1 MGGDGMNAPQNRE
14 EALAAQPF
22 DPTDE
27 RTLGLIRAH
36 LELTDPVPVDL
47 TERVKFAM
55 TVANL
60 EAEIAHL
67 MNDSALSGA
76 TRTTEYD
83 RATTVTFESAGL
95 SIMVTLEPIGN
106 DLTRVRGWV
115 TAPGA
120 DVELRERSRT
130 QEATSDDEGRF
141 VFERVEHGTV
151 HLVIRRTDEPGARP
165 VITPGIE
172 I

>member
-1 MGGDGMNAPQNRE
+1 MNAPENNE
-14 EALAAQPF
+14 EALAAQPL

-27 RTLGLIRAH
+27 RTLRLIRTH
-36 LELTDPVPVDL
+36 LDLVDPVPADL

-55 TVANL
+55 TVASL

-67 MNDSALSGA
+67 MNDTHLVGT

-83 RATTVTFESAGL
+83 RATTVTFESEGL
-95 SIMVTLEPIGN
+95 SIMVTLEPVER
-106 DLTRVRGWV
+106 DVMRVRGWV

-120 DVELRERSRT
+120 DVELRERSRS

-151 HLVIRRTDEPGARP
+151 HLVIRRHDEPGARP

>member
-1 MGGDGMNAPQNRE
+1 MNTPQNDE
-14 EALAAQPF
+14 EALAAQSL
-22 DPTDE
+22 DALDE
-27 RTLGLIRAH
+27 RALALIRTR
-36 LELTDPVPVDL
+36 LDLVDPVPVDL

-55 TVANL
+55 TVASL

-67 MNDSALSGA
+67 MNDSAMAGA

-83 RATTVTFESAGL
+83 RASTVTFESEGL
-95 SIMVTLEPIGN
+95 SIMVTLEPV
-106 DLTRVRGWV
+106 DRDVVRVRGWV

-120 DVELRERSRT
+120 EVELRERSRS
-130 QEATSDDEGRF
+130 QEATADDEGRF
-141 VFERVEHGTV
+141 VFERVDHGTV
-151 HLVIRRTDEPGARP
+151 HLVIRRHDEPGSRP

>member
-1 MGGDGMNAPQNRE
+1 MNASPNRE
-14 EALAAQPF
+14 DALAAEPF
-22 DPTDE
+22 DAQDE
-27 RTLGLIRAH
+27 HALALIRAH

-47 TERVKFAM
+47 AERVKFAM
-55 TVANL
+55 TVASL
-60 EAEIAHL
+60 EAEIAHF
-67 MNDSALSGA
+67 MNDTAMAGA

-106 DLTRVRGWV
+106 DLNRVRGWV

-151 HLVIRRTDEPGARP
+151 HLVIRRNDEPGARP